1 MGSGIVVLSADSS
14 FRGQE
19 TFRNQGPATVSD
31 PSATTTAAS
40 PETGT
45 PASSASEEPEE
56 LKWDYGFGVYT
67 IQTADG
73 EHTLYK
79 SSQILSLDGTNPD
92 KARFTIHPKTKND
105 QACYAIYFG
114 DDEVDLLAITSFL
127 PDAAELK
134 QEPGRLRPQKYQVLL
149 GL

>member
-1 MGSGIVVLSADSS
+1 MKKMLSWVLVLSFCLPILLSC
-14 FRGQE
+14 GQE
-19 TFRNQGPATVSD
+19 TSGTKAPAIVSD

-92 KARFTIHPKTKND
+92 IACLVVFGLPFTRKPKTTRH
-105 QACYAIYFG
+105 AMPFISGMTRWICWP
-114 DDEVDLLAITSFL
+114 S
-127 PDAAELK
+127 P
-134 QEPGRLRPQKYQVLL
+134 PSCRMRPS
-149 GL
+149 